1 MNWYDLEVEG
11 KQNWERLL
19 EWVKVY
25 ISSWKKFL
33 AIELAIGHVCENLFS
48 GILKTF
54 QKFENI

>member
-1 MNWYDLEVEG
+1 MNWYDLEVEE
-11 KQNWERLL
+11 KQNWERML
-19 EWVKVY
+19 EWVKVH

-33 AIELAIGHVCENLFS
+33 AIELVIGHVRENLFS